1 MPYNVVNSCS
11 FLFRCPLAIT
21 YCVTIIVNL
30 GLLIVSCYQ
39 AWEARDIKSEFAE
52 SKWIGL
58 AVFSMS
64 QGFLTGIP
72 IVLAVAKEQPET
84 FYLTITL
91 LIFVISMVVLLLI
104 FLPKVVML
112 RRYNKM
118 SVADQRRSMASSVKL
133 SSGLSPDTA
142 SVKFRVAAATQA
154 ASEMSSSKKT
164 SESRETSGLSKT
176 SDGTQPQPETEP

>member
-1 MPYNVVNSCS
+1 MLIPLHSFFWYPLVN
-11 FLFRCPLAIT
+11 AWII
-21 YCVTIIVNL
+21 IIVNL
-30 GLLIVSCYQ
+30 VLLIVSCYQ

-91 LIFVISMVVLLLI
+91 LIFVICMAVLLLI
-104 FLPKVVML
+104 FLPKVMML
-112 RRYNKM
+112 RRYNEM
-118 SVADQRRSMASSVKL
+118 SVAEQMRAMATSVKV
-133 SSGLSPDTA
+133 SSGLPSETA
-142 SVKFRVAAATQA
+142 SVRFQLA
-154 ASEMSSSKKT
+154 ASTAANKKNAPDMSVDATELTKA
-164 SESRETSGLSKT
+164 
-176 SDGTQPQPETEP
+176 SDITQPQHQP